1 MYDRDELI
9 CHPFEGEAFSDAGL
23 AAEALLVEEGEI
35 VHCGFERGRERCGIF
50 RVWIWV
56 EEAMGMCG
64 VVRGVVHCLEHFR
77 ECGGLG
83 LDHGDTAGHGFDE
96 IQAKRLAV
104 VCGHAER
111 VEF

>member
-1 MYDRDELI
+1 
-9 CHPFEGEAFSDAGL
+9 
-23 AAEALLVEEGEI
+23 
-35 VHCGFERGRERCGIF
+35 
-50 RVWIWV
+50 
-56 EEAMGMCG
+56 MGMCG
-64 VVRGVVHCLEHFR
+64 VVRGVIHCLEHFR